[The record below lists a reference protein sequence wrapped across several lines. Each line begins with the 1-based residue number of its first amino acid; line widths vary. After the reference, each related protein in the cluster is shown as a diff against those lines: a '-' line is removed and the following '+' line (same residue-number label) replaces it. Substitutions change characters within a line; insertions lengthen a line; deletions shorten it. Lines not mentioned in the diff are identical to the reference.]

1 MTSGPSGEAA
11 VREKRDYLRV
21 PFNCHSKIIIVDRC
35 YACELID
42 ISLRGVLLEI
52 DPAEDIGLGS
62 LCHIDI
68 AFASC
73 DIHLKFDAQLLHR
86 EEKHYGFKI
95 ESLDVDSLTHLRRLL
110 ELNYGDADE
119 IDQELFHWLHEND

>member
-1 MTSGPSGEAA
+1 ME
-11 VREKRDYLRV
+11 EKRDYHRV
-21 PFNCHSKIIIVDRC
+21 PFKCHSKISIVDRC

-52 DPAEDIGLGS
+52 DSEDKIGLGS
-62 LCHIDI
+62 LCQIDI

-73 DIHLKFDAQLLHR
+73 DIHLQFDGKLVHQ
-86 EEKHYGFKI
+86 EKNHYGFRI
-95 ESLDVDSLTHLRRLL
+95 ESLEVDSLTHLRRLL

-119 IDQELFHWLHEND
+119 IEREFFHWLRADD